1 MSTELALSNN
11 LNLEN
16 NKTNIVTIEEQNS
29 FLESNFGKLINEGI
43 NLGLK
48 ALLPDLI
55 EDQVIEVK
63 DSLLTEGFSAALK
76 TGIDNV
82 LDLGKSIIGIFTGKF
97 ENISQIQNAT
107 KKGGLID
114 TVSDLLST
122 GINKLKDKISNNG
135 TTTEDKNKAFD
146 TLKLL
151 NQISSKEELLE
162 EKVKN
167 IHNIDSFI
175 KIDGDQIRVVVD
187 SEEHTT
193 KLANDIMRTIQ
204 NNFDTKQYIVVQFK

>member
-1 MSTELALSNN
+1 MINRKNLWFLTLFSLVLVLSVYYVTMPKELLLASNMN
-11 LNLEN
+11 EEEN
-16 NKTNIVTIEEQNS
+16 KKIEIEEAS
-29 FLESNFGKLINEGI
+29 IIET
-43 NLGLK
+43 LK
-48 ALLPDLI
+48 A
-55 EDQVIEVK
+55 ED
-63 DSLLTEGFSAALK
+63 T
-76 TGIDNV
+76 T
-82 LDLGKSIIGIFTGKF
+82 
-97 ENISQIQNAT
+97 
-107 KKGGLID
+107 
-114 TVSDLLST
+114 ST
-122 GINKLKDKISNNG
+122 LEEINKLKEKISNNE

-204 NNFDTKQYIVVQFK
+204 DNFDTKQYIVVQFK